1 MKYLQRWNKE
11 LRSFKLQGIL
21 KSQIIRKERMF
32 IFACILMLI
41 AFMVWQ
47 QHQYD
52 GILPSPNG
60 YKVESTSALLS
71 SSFPAKRYPLG
82 LVYPYNYSFILNE
95 PEKCRHKLPFLLL
108 LILSRPSEV
117 MNRYI
122 IRKTWG
128 NESLVP
134 GVSITRLFLVGVPLQ
149 LTDPY
154 HHRLEEESAT
164 FHDII
169 QQDFVDTYVNL
180 TIKTMMAMQWTST
193 FCPNVSYVM
202 KVDSDVFLN
211 TKHLIEFLHPKMPLK
226 TNYFAGYKALNAK
239 PVRIKENKFYVPLE
253 LYELEYYPP
262 YCLGQAYTFSGD
274 LAEKIYNIAQTIT
287 AFNIEDAFVGLCLK
301 TLGISISDTPHYLFQ
316 IEKIN
321 YDKCLFQKL
330 IFVHRFPIDEL
341 QQVWTDFMTASDICS
356 NHRM

>member
-1 MKYLQRWNKE
+1 MQYLKRWNKE
-11 LRSFKLQGIL
+11 LCSFKLQGIL
-21 KSQIIRKERMF
+21 KSEIFRKRAI
-32 IFACILMLI
+32 IFACIFMSLI
-41 AFMVWQ
+41 FVVSR
-47 QHQYD
+47 QHEYFV
-52 GILPSPNG
+52 ILLFPDG
-60 YKVESTSALLS
+60 YKVESTSTLLS
-71 SSFPAKRYPLG
+71 SSFPATRYPLG

-95 PEKCRHKLPFLLL
+95 PENCRHKLPFLLL

-117 MNRYI
+117 INRYI

-134 GVSITRLFLVGVPLQ
+134 GVSITRLFLVGVPPQ
-149 LTDPY
+149 LTDSY
-154 HHRLEEESAT
+154 QHQLEEESAT

-180 TIKTMMAMQWTST
+180 TIKTMMAMQWVSM

-211 TKHLIEFLHPKMPLK
+211 TKHLVKFLHPEMPLK
-226 TNYFAGYKALNAK
+226 TNYFAGYKVLNAK
-239 PVRIKENKFYVPLE
+239 PVRIKKRKFYVPLE
-253 LYELEYYPP
+253 LYELDYYPP
-262 YCLGQAYTFSGD
+262 YCLGQAYAFSGD
-274 LAEKIYNIAQTIT
+274 LAKKIYNIAQTIR
-287 AFNIEDAFVGLCLK
+287 AFNMEDAFVGLCLK
-301 TLGISISDTPHYLFQ
+301 TLGINISNTPHYLFR

-341 QQVWTDFMTASDICS
+341 QQVWPDFMTASDTCS
-356 NHRM
+356 KHRT